1 MLGEFPVRVEGG
13 AAHLKQGNSLAGYI
27 LMLKDAVKNVVDWG
41 IATPEEALMMATLT
55 AAKSFNIDDR
65 CGQIKENYNADFIV
79 LKSNMELSEVYVNGE
94 QVMSS

>member
-13 AAHLKQGNSLAGYI
+13 AAHLKEGNSLAGSV

-55 AAKSFNIDDR
+55 AAKSVNIDDC
-65 CGQIKENYNADFIV
+65 CGQIKEEYSADFIV
-79 LKSNMELSEVYVNGE
+79 LSPDMQLSEVYIDGE
-94 QVMSS
+94 RAI